1 MPAPRPQRMVPS
13 EVFRPRRLLVV
24 GAMAIAATLT
34 AAPAAFAH
42 VSVTPDIAEP
52 GKPATI
58 EFRVPN
64 ERGDESTVRIE
75 VAFPSDQPFASAV
88 PQSVPGWTVT
98 VHKRTLDQPVQ
109 TNHGLAGSTV
119 SSIVWEG
126 GQIPPGTF
134 QDFPVYLGT
143 MPAAAG
149 SLTFKALQTYSGG
162 EVTRW
167 IDVPEAGRP
176 EPEHPAP
183 TVRLSA
189 PAPAA
194 ATESTSDGST
204 SDPTALV
211 LGGGGLAAG
220 LAALGWV
227 ALSRRRPAET
237 PPARADRATKRDKVR
252 L

>member
-1 MPAPRPQRMVPS
+1 MPAPRLQRMVPS
-13 EVFRPRRLLVV
+13 EVFRPRRLIVV
-24 GAMAIAATLT
+24 GAVAIVATLA

-42 VSVTPDIAEP
+42 VSVTPDTAEP

-58 EFRVPN
+58 AFRVPN
-64 ERGDESTVRIE
+64 ERDDASTVRLE
-75 VAFPSDQPFASAV
+75 VAFPPDHPFASAT
-88 PQSVPGWTVT
+88 PQNVPGWTAT
-98 VHKRTLDQPVQ
+98 VQKRTLEQPVQ
-109 TNHGLAGSTV
+109 TNHGLAGTTV

-134 QDFPVYLGT
+134 QDFPVYLGKL
-143 MPAAAG
+143 PGAPG

-183 TVRLSA
+183 TVTLA
-189 PAPAA
+189 APTPAPAA
-194 ATESTSDGST
+194 AGESTSDT
-204 SDPTALV
+204 TARV
-211 LGGGGLAAG
+211 LGGAG
-220 LAALGWV
+220 LLAGLGALVWAALG
-227 ALSRRRPAET
+227 RRRPTEE
-237 PPARADRATKRDKVR
+237 PPARVDQAAKRAKAR